1 MKVIVKGRENRD
13 QLEIFSIEGFVPAD
27 HLLRK
32 IDSAVDFNHIYDI
45 VEDLYCADNGR
56 PSIDPVV
63 IFKMVLIQHLY
74 GLPSLRR
81 TVEEI
86 KMNVA
91 YRWFLGY
98 LMNEQIPHFSTVSY
112 NFKHRYTEKTIE
124 EIFYW
129 ILNEIET
136 AGYLSPEAVFVD
148 GTHIKANANLKKAVK
163 KAVPQ
168 AAKTYKKQLME
179 EINEERNDHGKKPFD
194 GPKPPEEK
202 EISESTTDP
211 ESGVFHKGE
220 HKKCFAYTAQ
230 TGCDKNGYVMDVTVN
245 PGNMHDSV
253 AFDGL
258 YDRLAEKNP
267 EIKAVVADAG
277 YKTPWIS
284 KRILDDGRIPVLPY
298 KRPMSKKGFF
308 PPYEYV
314 YDEYFNCVIC
324 PENQVLSYATT
335 NREGYREFKSKGYIC
350 ENCPSRHLCTENQ
363 KFEKTVTKHIWS
375 DYLETV
381 EDIRHTPEY
390 KALYERRKETIERVF
405 ADAKEKYAMRY
416 TPYRGLSQVTNW
428 VRLKF
433 AAMNLKKYALHRWKR
448 SHQYSAL
455 INLYTFF
462 CQNKTHNPKSRLK
475 FRVIRQTELH

>member
-1 MKVIVKGRENRD
+1 M
-13 QLEIFSIEGFVPAD
+13 
-27 HLLRK
+27 
-32 IDSAVDFNHIYDI
+32 
-45 VEDLYCADNGR
+45 EDLYCADNGR

-168 AAKTYKKQLME
+168 AAKTYEKQLME

-202 EISESTTDP
+202 EITESTTDP

-220 HKKCFAYTAQ
+220 HKKCFAYTA
-230 TGCDKNGYVMDVTVN
+230 
-245 PGNMHDSV
+245 
-253 AFDGL
+253 
-258 YDRLAEKNP
+258 
-267 EIKAVVADAG
+267 
-277 YKTPWIS
+277 
-284 KRILDDGRIPVLPY
+284 
-298 KRPMSKKGFF
+298 
-308 PPYEYV
+308 
-314 YDEYFNCVIC
+314 
-324 PENQVLSYATT
+324 
-335 NREGYREFKSKGYIC
+335 
-350 ENCPSRHLCTENQ
+350 
-363 KFEKTVTKHIWS
+363 
-375 DYLETV
+375 
-381 EDIRHTPEY
+381 
-390 KALYERRKETIERVF
+390 
-405 ADAKEKYAMRY
+405 
-416 TPYRGLSQVTNW
+416 
-428 VRLKF
+428 
-433 AAMNLKKYALHRWKR
+433 
-448 SHQYSAL
+448 
-455 INLYTFF
+455 
-462 CQNKTHNPKSRLK
+462 
-475 FRVIRQTELH
+475 